1 MIPREDFDRYA
12 RALGINADLLQAA
25 VAQAIDEFAGL
36 YGEELY
42 RALARAYAALVAKFG
57 SFAAAAAV
65 EFYAAMRSGAGP
77 AQGYEPRQFDPGHGG
92 LLASDVDEALRAS
105 APATALAARAV
116 QRVMGYADA
125 TIQGNAMADPAH
137 PR

>member
-36 YGEELY
+36 YGDELY
-42 RALARAYAALVAKFG
+42 RALARTYAALVAKFG

-92 LLASDVDEALRAS
+92 LLASDVDEAL
-105 APATALAARAV
+105 P
-116 QRVMGYADA
+116 
-125 TIQGNAMADPAH
+125 
-137 PR
+137 